1 MTLCLFCQKK
11 IRVTIPGR
19 ILAERSY
26 DIENHNFLY
35 HKKRI
40 NLESTELSRLI
51 LFPMSYQLIIEPN
64 AP

>member
-1 MTLCLFCQKK
+1 M
-11 IRVTIPGR
+11 IPGR
-19 ILAERSY
+19 ILAERFY